1 MLSCLESVEE
11 ELLVFI
17 TYQEE
22 TTTVTLLPLTSN
34 GAEGVEVLGGE
45 QGCGQF
51 PDELLKQRSSVIWTH
66 LIPREVP
73 RGKVCLQVLLQQ
85 LQTQKTMKL
94 VNFQC

>member
-1 MLSCLESVEE
+1 M
-11 ELLVFI
+11 FI

-22 TTTVTLLPLTSN
+22 TMAVTLLPLTSY

-45 QGCGQF
+45 QWRGQF
-51 PDELLKQRSSVIWTH
+51 PDELLEQRSSVIWTH
-66 LIPREVP
+66 LIPRELP

-85 LQTQKTMKL
+85 LQTPKIMKL